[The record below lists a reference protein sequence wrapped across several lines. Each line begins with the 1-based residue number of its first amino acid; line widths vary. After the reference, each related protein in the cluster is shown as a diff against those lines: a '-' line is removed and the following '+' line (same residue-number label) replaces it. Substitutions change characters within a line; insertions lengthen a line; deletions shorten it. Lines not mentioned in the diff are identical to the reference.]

1 MRRASLLLAAPLLL
15 AAIVLA
21 ARPQG
26 TARGVAPAPA
36 LPEAPLRLSD
46 PDGQEMRLEE
56 LSARA
61 AVHGMLSLT
70 ELELV
75 FRNPHPR
82 RMEGRFTCVLP
93 PGAAI
98 SRFAKEV
105 NGRLMEGEV
114 VERLRAN
121 RVYDEILHQM
131 RDPAL
136 LEQDQ
141 GNRFSARVFPIEA
154 GARVRLVLSYSRLLP
169 LRASRRTFSLP
180 LRGLPTMDRFS
191 FRALLSPLPGEAVAT
206 AAGSSAMALP
216 PGARRG
222 AVETVEMEERAF
234 TPKGDVEI
242 SWASAPGTPRVRTL
256 VADDFALTSFLP
268 QVSVPAPSTNGPWLF
283 LVDTS
288 ASSAE
293 ASARRIDALEQV
305 LAALPKEA
313 EIDVVAFDQEVVPLG
328 RASAAAWAARLGGA
342 LESRGF
348 LGGTDL
354 AGALAWVAA
363 SRLSPG
369 TRVVLV
375 SDGVATLGDTEP
387 ARLEMEARKLPG
399 GVALHALVLGSRQD
413 ADTLALVTRG
423 RGRVVLLPFG
433 DDPTSAARDA
443 AAALSRPLGP
453 DVEASDAGTEWSF
466 PARFSDVA
474 PGDELIVLSRLR
486 PGAAPSTRLRQG
498 DRELLRTNGAAPLPS
513 GSFGPLLAR
522 EAWTA
527 YLAHLAERERAETSP
542 GVREA
547 LANEQVKVSVERRI
561 LVPRTTLLVLETE
574 EDYRRFGL
582 DRRALAEILAV
593 GATGIERADRA
604 PVPIAAPHEEAMRLQ
619 RLEGAAQPGR
629 KDGRAAASSSRNGA
643 ESRESARDASIMRK
657 VEAPTL
663 AVAGS
668 VEGGVEG
675 GIERGVMGGVLAGGT
690 AQEAGTAPPVVYTE
704 APPAPVPPEPSRADR
719 REVAEEPLRVVGDV
733 ALRPSTPS
741 PPSAHVSAG
750 PLAVSA
756 PAWIRPVVPSADEV
770 ARLSREVKENPLGRD
785 AWNRLSEALA
795 ARKEWTALLDLARR
809 WQEYDPE
816 NPQVYECRGEAAL
829 ALGKTSEARRA
840 FGSLVEVAPGK
851 PELLQRAGLLL
862 FRAGATRLAEAPLR
876 QALKIRPD
884 RANAS
889 RHLALVLWR
898 SGRHAEAA
906 RVLEEALA
914 RDYPGW
920 YRNVRRV
927 LAEELALVYRDWIVR
942 EPDKRA
948 TIERRAR
955 ERGIDLARRDA
966 LRVTLA
972 WETDAN
978 DVDLHVVDPS
988 GEECFYSHPQNAS
1001 GLELYEDVT
1010 QGLGPE
1016 VVRTEKA
1023 AAGTYSVGVN
1033 YFAAGPMGVARG
1045 VLVVVRD
1052 DGKPGAT
1059 RTVEVLPFRLVPEG
1073 RDMKLLA
1080 RIETGGRP
1088 VAR

>member
-1 MRRASLLLAAPLLL
+1 MRRAPLLL
-15 AAIVLA
+15 ALPLLVAAFVLA
-21 ARPQG
+21 ARPQEKP
-26 TARGVAPAPA
+26 RGVSPVASAPD
-36 LPEAPLRLSD
+36 APLRLSD

-114 VERLRAN
+114 VERLKAN

-169 LRASRRTFSLP
+169 LRSGRRTFSLP

-191 FRALLSPLPGEAVAT
+191 FRALLAPLPGEAVAQ
-206 AAGSSAMALP
+206 APSSAMALP
-216 PGARRG
+216 SGARRG
-222 AVETVEMEERAF
+222 AVETVDMEEREF
-234 TPKGDVEI
+234 TPKGDVEL

-256 VADDFALTSFLP
+256 VADDFAVTSFLP

-288 ASSAE
+288 ASAAE
-293 ASARRIDALEQV
+293 AGSRRVDALERV
-305 LAALPKEA
+305 LAALPGGA
-313 EIDVVAFDQEVVPLG
+313 EVRVVAFDQEVVPLG
-328 RASAAAWAARLGGA
+328 RRSASAWAGRIRPA
-342 LESRGF
+342 LEERGF

-354 AGALAWVAA
+354 AGALATVAGEH
-363 SRLSPG
+363 LSTG

-387 ARLEMEARKLPG
+387 ARLAMEARKLPE

-433 DDPTSAARDA
+433 DDPASAARDA

-453 DVEASDAGTEWSF
+453 DLEADDAGAEWSF
-466 PARFSDVA
+466 PSRFPDVA
-474 PGDELIVLSRLR
+474 PGDELLVLSRLR
-486 PGAAPSTRLRQG
+486 PGAAGSARLRQG
-498 DRELLRTNGAAPLPS
+498 DRVLLRANGVAPLPS

-593 GATGIERADRA
+593 GATGIERVDRA
-604 PVPIAAPHEEAMRLQ
+604 PFPIAAAREEALRLRQ
-619 RLEGAAQPGR
+619 PEAQVGAGR
-629 KDGRAAASSSRNGA
+629 KDGRAEARASRDEGANLAFAEAAPA
-643 ESRESARDASIMRK
+643 LQKVESPVARDLADAMPEPEGSAS
-657 VEAPTL
+657 
-663 AVAGS
+663 
-668 VEGGVEG
+668 GGVEG
-675 GIERGVMGGVLAGGT
+675 GIEGGVMGGVLGSVRTEARTRTAGSG
-690 AQEAGTAPPVVYTE
+690 AAAPASVAAP
-704 APPAPVPPEPSRADR
+704 APPAPPRP
-719 REVAEEPLRVVGDV
+719 AESPARIASGV
-733 ALRPSTPS
+733 RP
-741 PPSAHVSAG
+741 
-750 PLAVSA
+750 VSA
-756 PAWIRPVVPSADEV
+756 PAWIRPVTPSADDV
-770 ARLSREVKENPLGRD
+770 ARLSREVKANPFAREG
-785 AWNRLSEALA
+785 WNRLSEALA
-795 ARKEWTALLDLARR
+795 ARKEWIALLDLARR

-829 ALGKTSEARRA
+829 ALGKMAEARRA

-862 FRAGATRLAEAPLR
+862 VRAGDARLAETPLR
-876 QALKIRPD
+876 QSLKIRPD

-898 SGRHAEAA
+898 SGKHAEAA

-927 LAEELALVYRDWIVR
+927 LAEELALVWRDWIAR
-942 EPDKRA
+942 EPDRRA

-955 ERGIDLARRDA
+955 ERGIDLSRRDA

-988 GEECFYSHPQNAS
+988 GEECFYGHPRNAS

-1016 VVRTEKA
+1016 VIRTERA
-1023 AAGTYSVGVN
+1023 APGTYSVGVN

-1052 DGKPGAT
+1052 DGRPGAAP
-1059 RTVEVLPFRLVPEG
+1059 TVEVLPFRLVPDG

-1080 RIETGGRP
+1080 RIETGGHP

>member
-1 MRRASLLLAAPLLL
+1 MRRAPLLL
-15 AAIVLA
+15 ASPLLLAAFVLG
-21 ARPQG
+21 ARPQPA
-26 TARGVAPAPA
+26 ARGVAPVPAP
-36 LPEAPLRLSD
+36 PEAPLRLSD

-70 ELELV
+70 ELDLT

-114 VERLRAN
+114 VERLKAN

-169 LRASRRTFSLP
+169 LRGGKRTFSLP
-180 LRGLPTMDRFS
+180 LRGLPTIDRFS

-206 AAGSSAMALP
+206 AAGPAAMALP

-222 AVETVEMEERAF
+222 AVETVELEERAF
-234 TPKGDVEI
+234 TPKGDVEL

-268 QVSVPAPSTNGPWLF
+268 QVCGPASATNGPWLF
-283 LVDTS
+283 LFDTS
-288 ASSAE
+288 ASAAE
-293 ASARRIDALEQV
+293 ASARRVDALERV
-305 LAALPKEA
+305 LAALPKES
-313 EIDVVAFDQEVVPLG
+313 EVRVVAFDQEVVPLG
-328 RASAAAWAARLGGA
+328 RRSASAWAGRIRPA
-342 LESRGF
+342 LEERGF

-354 AGALAWVAA
+354 AAALATVAA
-363 SRLSPG
+363 ERLAPG
-369 TRVVLV
+369 TRIVLV

-387 ARLEMEARKLPG
+387 ARLEMEARKLAAN
-399 GVALHALVLGSRQD
+399 VALHALVLGSRQD

-433 DDPTSAARDA
+433 DDPVSAARDA

-453 DVEASDAGTEWSF
+453 DLEADDAGAEWSF
-466 PARFSDVA
+466 PTRFPDVA

-486 PGAAPSTRLRQG
+486 PGATPSTRLRQA
-498 DRELLRTNGAAPLPS
+498 DRELLRASGAAPLPS

-527 YLAHLAERERAETSP
+527 YLAHLAERERSEASP

-593 GATGIERADRA
+593 GATGIERVDRA
-604 PVPIAAPHEEAMRLQ
+604 PFPIAAAREEALRTRQ
-619 RLEGAAQPGR
+619 PEAQAGAGR
-629 KDGRAAASSSRNGA
+629 KDGRAQRDEGANLAFAQAAPAPRKA
-643 ESRESARDASIMRK
+643 EALSPTVAADRMPEP
-657 VEAPTL
+657 EAG
-663 AVAGS
+663 VS
-668 VEGGVEG
+668 GGVEG
-675 GIERGVMGGVLAGGT
+675 GVLGGVLGPVPAEARTRTAGSSVPVP
-690 AQEAGTAPPVVYTE
+690 ASVVAP
-704 APPAPVPPEPSRADR
+704 APPAAPRP
-719 REVAEEPLRVVGDV
+719 AESPARTVSGV
-733 ALRPSTPS
+733 RP
-741 PPSAHVSAG
+741 
-750 PLAVSA
+750 VSA

-795 ARKEWTALLDLARR
+795 ARKEWSALLDLSRR

-829 ALGKTSEARRA
+829 ALGKTAEARRA

-862 FRAGATRLAEAPLR
+862 FRAGDARLAEAPLR

-898 SGRHAEAA
+898 SGKHAEAA

-927 LAEELALVYRDWIVR
+927 LAEELALVWRDWIAR
-942 EPDKRA
+942 EPDKRSA
-948 TIERRAR
+948 IERRAR
-955 ERGIDLARRDA
+955 ERGVDLARRDA

-1016 VVRTEKA
+1016 VIRTEKA
-1023 AAGTYSVGVN
+1023 APGTYSVGVN

-1045 VLVVVRD
+1045 ILVVVRD
-1052 DGKPGAT
+1052 DSRSGAAP
-1059 RTVEVLPFRLVPEG
+1059 TVEVLPFRLVPEG

-1080 RIETGGRP
+1080 RIETGGHP